1 MTIRP
6 RPFSLGLAERRLRRA
21 CCVSSMRSQVTPG
34 YRAVSRIV
42 MHRESFSV
50 KALEGLGRGPLGVDG
65 PDTRLADH
73 ATGLAGDPGD
83 GQDGGRRP
91 AADGQRTEPPH
102 RLAPRPDFTR
112 ATRLAP
118 EDPGPL
124 PDGEDHFAA
133 RELGADG
140 LFARISHQGNGIG
153 PPSVSQVDLPQPP
166 ATPGEG
172 SPVAT
177 KCNNPIEMERAACT
191 RFERC

>member
-6 RPFSLGLAERRLRRA
+6 RPFSLGLAERRLRPALLRVLNQVPGDA
-21 CCVSSMRSQVTPG
+21 RVPSRVEDRHAPREFQCVM
-34 YRAVSRIV
+34 
-42 MHRESFSV
+42 
-50 KALEGLGRGPLGVDG
+50 LEGLGIGPLGVDG

-83 GQDGGRRP
+83 GQDGGRLL

-153 PPSVSQVDLPQPP
+153 AAFGVTGRLYRHPHCDTRRRQP
-166 ATPGEG
+166 GG
-172 SPVAT
+172 HKV
-177 KCNNPIEMERAACT
+177 
-191 RFERC
+191 